1 GAFVGNDGFVVWARR
16 GRLSAARGARLAGV
30 LAYRPSLGN
39 LRRFAD
45 ALYRLFDRAQTAAQ
59 AWHRWEQVTTE
70 PAYRDDPSLRPVW
83 GLLAAGTFR
92 KVIAFLSSP
101 AGARQRTNNHAER
114 TNRGLRREGRARP
127 RPAPGRG
134 GGRFLL
140 PPPPPP
146 PGPPPAR
153 GGGAGRRRPPRR
165 AGAGRGGGGAGAR
178 RRRRHGQTRGGAAG
192 GGGRRRS

>member
-114 TNRGLRREGRARP
+114 TNRGLRR
-127 RPAPGRG
+127 G
-134 GGRFLL
+134 GGARH
-140 PPPPPP
+140 PR
-146 PGPPPAR
+146 GPAR
-153 GGGAGRRRPPRR
+153 GGGGVGLLAPGRPWGGRPAP
-165 AGAGRGGGGAGAR
+165 GAGRGGAPPPPPAGPGR
-178 RRRRHGQTRGGAAG
+178 AAG
-192 GGGRRRS
+192 GGRGGGGPPPATRTDEGGRGGRRRGA